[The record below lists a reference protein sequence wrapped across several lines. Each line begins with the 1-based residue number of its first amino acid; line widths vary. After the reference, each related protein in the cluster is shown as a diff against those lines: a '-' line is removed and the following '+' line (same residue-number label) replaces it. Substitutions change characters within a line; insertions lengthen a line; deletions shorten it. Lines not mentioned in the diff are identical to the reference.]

1 MKIQLQLI
9 DGQSRKLPAG
19 LQFTL
24 LHAGNELA
32 RETSD
37 DAGFVSFEFDSDE
50 TDGLSVRLVGVEK
63 KEPDVDRAVG

>member
-24 LHAGNELA
+24 LHAGTELA
-32 RETSD
+32 KGTSD
-37 DAGFVSFEFDSDE
+37 DAGFVSFEFDSDAPGE
-50 TDGLSVRLVGVEK
+50 LSVRLVGVEK
-63 KEPDVDRAVG
+63 RQGERQG